1 MKNYKIV
8 VEYLGKNYSG
18 WQIQAGKTTIEGEL
32 TRAVK
37 EISGE
42 DAAVVGSGRT
52 DAGVRA
58 TGQVANFKIEKDFE
72 PAKLVLA
79 LNNHLPEDI
88 SVKSAEIVSDDFSA
102 RFSAKRKTYEY
113 YFYVSP
119 VRSSIFDQFALQVK
133 KADIEKMK
141 EACKHFVGK
150 HDFSSFVARNSGKTN
165 FEREVYSAKIESL
178 ENGLHKF
185 AICGNGFLYNMV
197 RIIMGTIILAG
208 EGKIEPSDVSKI
220 IEAKDRTKA
229 GKTVSPVGL
238 CLASVEYSQK

>member
-1 MKNYKIV
+1 MNNYKVTI
-8 VEYLGKNYSG
+8 EYLGKNYSG
-18 WQIQAGKTTIEGEL
+18 WQIQEGKTTIEGEI

-42 DAAVVGSGRT
+42 EAIIVGSGRT

-58 TGQVANFKIEKDFE
+58 IGQVANFKIEKEFE
-72 PAKLVLA
+72 PTKLIMA
-79 LNNHLPEDI
+79 LNNHLPQDI
-88 SVKSAEIVSDDFSA
+88 SIKSAELVSDDFNA

-119 VRSSIFDQFALQVK
+119 VRSSIFDEFALQVK
-133 KADIEKMK
+133 RADTSKMQQ
-141 EACKHFVGK
+141 ACKHFVGE
-150 HDFSSFVARNSGKTN
+150 HDFSSFVASNSGKTN
-165 FEREVYSAKIESL
+165 FVRTIFDAKIECV
-178 ENGLHKF
+178 EGNLHKLI
-185 AICGNGFLYNMV
+185 ICGNGFLYNMV

-208 EGKIEPSDVSKI
+208 EGKIEPSDIAKI

-238 CLASVEYSQK
+238 CLASVEYEQK